1 MLKINLTCKLN
12 RISDTLMD
20 LDKLYL
26 ILRFDLRVKPI
37 FLIPHLIPEILI
49 DSKVVK
55 IDPKSVFSLIFRRLS
70 QFIWYTL
77 YLCTMVFYGLFCNIF
92 FCVCCFSTLLLNWK
106 TNSFH
111 SICEF
116 IATVNILDSFSVK
129 NVKSWNIEKNWEK
142 KMKDLKK

>member
-20 LDKLYL
+20 LDKIYL

-55 IDPKSVFSLIFRRLS
+55 IDPKRVFSLILRRLS

-92 FCVCCFSTLLLNWK
+92 FVCAASQPYCWIGKRILFTLFVNLLQQSTFWTAFLSK
-106 TNSFH
+106 MSK
-111 SICEF
+111 
-116 IATVNILDSFSVK
+116 VGILK
-129 NVKSWNIEKNWEK
+129 KIEKKRWRI
-142 KMKDLKK
+142 